1 MGGGGAAVGASG
13 GVGAVACGKVGGGV
27 KPVIFCEPFA
37 GSAAVTYR
45 LLSRYGKPP
54 ISYMGAKTGF
64 ADTIL
69 ACLGLRPGQGAAGVV
84 LGDVGPWAAVHA
96 CLGGATGVSAREVAG
111 WVQMGAWAY
120 VQGMA
125 GEGRVLPGERRQDTR
140 AVAVDRMG
148 GPGAPA
154 VASIIRSWANEEPR
168 ALWERLK
175 AEGWPGLLP
184 VEGGRWMGP
193 VSVEEVARWVWCGS
207 QAYRPGNHDSGLY
220 VRTTGEQNVS
230 TAQVGKGV
238 AALPTFPPLACWQGR
253 AEDMALP
260 DDLKGWVMLVDPPYQ
275 GTSGYPHGDC
285 DRATVLRLVREWS
298 ERGAVVAVCEAEPLD
313 LPGWDVVQIDHAR
326 VGAKRTFSRQQSEYL
341 TINRASAHVPPKQVG
356 LFG

>member
-1 MGGGGAAVGASG
+1 
-13 GVGAVACGKVGGGV
+13 
-27 KPVIFCEPFA
+27 VIFCEPFA

-54 ISYMGAKTGF
+54 ISYMGSKAGF
-64 ADTIL
+64 SDTIL

-140 AVAVDRMG
+140 AVAVAVDRTG

-154 VASIIRSWANEEPR
+154 VANIIRSWANEEPR
-168 ALWERLK
+168 ALWDRLK

-184 VEGGRWMGP
+184 VAGGRWMGP
-193 VSVEEVARWVWCGS
+193 VDVGEVARWVVAGS
-207 QAYRPGNHDSGLY
+207 LAYRQGDHASCFAG
-220 VRTTGEQNVS
+220 V
-230 TAQVGKGV
+230 GV
-238 AALPTFPPLACWQGR
+238 ATRPDTDGVARRIDALPTFPPLACWQGR

-260 DDLKGWVMLVDPPYQ
+260 DDLTGWVILADPPYQ
-275 GTSGYPHGDC
+275 NTSGYPHGDC
-285 DRATVLRLVREWS
+285 DRATVLRLVQGWS
-298 ERGAVVAVCEAEPLD
+298 DRGAVVAVCEAEPLD
-313 LPGWDVVQIDHAR
+313 LPGWDVVRIDHAR

-341 TINRASAHVPPKQVG
+341 TLNRKSSHVPPLQVG
-356 LFG
+356 LFA

>member
-1 MGGGGAAVGASG
+1 M
-13 GVGAVACGKVGGGV
+13 
-27 KPVIFCEPFA
+27 IFCEPFA

-96 CLGGATGVSAREVAG
+96 CLGGASGVSAREVAG
-111 WVQMGAWAY
+111 FLHANAISMVKDGNARGY
-120 VQGMA
+120 SHVN
-125 GEGRVLPGERRQDTR
+125 GEGHEFVNNSGKREKWTATTPGSTAARC
-140 AVAVDRMG
+140 G

-154 VASIIRSWANEEPR
+154 VANIIRSWANEEPR
-168 ALWERLK
+168 ALWDRLK

-193 VSVEEVARWVWCGS
+193 VDVGEVARWVWCGMNS
-207 QAYRPGNHDSGLY
+207 YRRGDPDSGADIGE
-220 VRTTGEQNVS
+220 RANPKDNRNSGGTTQVS
-230 TAQVGKGV
+230 SEVDGA
-238 AALPTFPPLACWQGR
+238 PTFPPLACWQGR

-260 DDLKGWVMLVDPPYQ
+260 DDLTGWVMLVDPPYS
-275 GTSGYPHGDC
+275 GTTKYPHGDC
-285 DRATVLRLVREWS
+285 DRATVLRLVQGWS

-313 LPGWDVVQIDHAR
+313 LPGWDVVRIDHAR

-341 TINRASAHVPPKQVG
+341 TLNRASAYVPPMQVG
-356 LFG
+356 LFA

>member
-1 MGGGGAAVGASG
+1 M
-13 GVGAVACGKVGGGV
+13 
-27 KPVIFCEPFA
+27 IFCEPFA

-111 WVQMGAWAY
+111 FLACSKLNAHGVPGVGGYGAEHERFL
-120 VQGMA
+120 A
-125 GEGRVLPGERRQDTR
+125 GARYAPPNLE
-140 AVAVDRMG
+140 AVASRV
-148 GPGAPA
+148 GAPA
-154 VASIIRSWANEEPR
+154 VANIIRSWADEPPR
-168 ALWERLK
+168 ALWDRLK
-175 AEGWPGLLP
+175 VEGWPGLLP

>member
-1 MGGGGAAVGASG
+1 MDA
-13 GVGAVACGKVGGGV
+13 GVAGRG
-27 KPVIFCEPFA
+27 VIFCEPFA

-96 CLGGATGVSAREVAG
+96 CLGGASGVSAREVAG
-111 WVQMGAWAY
+111 WTVAATWAFRRGDPDSGY
-120 VQGMA
+120 NKTPAEGSVIRSA
-125 GEGRVLPGERRQDTR
+125 DGRVDWMRPATPEKMAAKMPCA
-140 AVAVDRMG
+140 AVAN
-148 GPGAPA
+148 
-154 VASIIRSWANEEPR
+154 IIRSWADEPPR
-168 ALWERLK
+168 ALWDRLK

-184 VEGGRWMGP
+184 VEGGRWLGP
-193 VSVEEVARWVWCGS
+193 VDVGEVAKFLVAGAWSLV
-207 QAYRPGNHDSGLY
+207 
-220 VRTTGEQNVS
+220 GEQFRGPHGANEG
-230 TAQVGKGV
+230 TGHR
-238 AALPTFPPLACWQGR
+238 ALTLPGIERRLQPTFPPLACWQGR

-260 DDLKGWVMLVDPPYQ
+260 DDLTGWVMLVDPPYS
-275 GTSGYPHGDC
+275 GTTKYPHGDC
-285 DRATVLRLVREWS
+285 DRATVLRLVQGWS

-313 LPGWDVVQIDHAR
+313 LPGWDVVRIDHAR

-341 TINRASAHVPPKQVG
+341 TLNRASAYVPPMQVG
-356 LFG
+356 LFA

>member
-1 MGGGGAAVGASG
+1 L
-13 GVGAVACGKVGGGV
+13 
-27 KPVIFCEPFA
+27 IFCEPFA

-111 WVQMGAWAY
+111 WVVSACWAFRRGDPESGY
-120 VQGMA
+120 NKTPAEGTIIRSA
-125 GEGRVLPGERRQDTR
+125 DGRVDWMRPATPEKM
-140 AVAVDRMG
+140 AAKM
-148 GPGAPA
+148 PSAA
-154 VASIIRSWANEEPR
+154 VASIIRSWSNEEPR
-168 ALWERLK
+168 ALWDRLK

-193 VSVEEVARWVWCGS
+193 VDVGEVARWVVVAGGS
-207 QAYRPGNHDSGLY
+207 Y
-220 VRTTGEQNVS
+220 VRGIPTGYN
-230 TAQVGKGV
+230 TAHMDGSPATATGGPTKPLVERLPNEL
-238 AALPTFPPLACWQGR
+238 AAIPTFPPLACWQGR

-260 DDLKGWVMLVDPPYQ
+260 DDLTGWVILADPPYQ
-275 GTSGYPHGDC
+275 NTSGYPHGDC
-285 DRATVLRLVREWS
+285 DRATVLRLVQGWS
-298 ERGAVVAVCEAEPLD
+298 DRGAVVAVCEAEPLD

-341 TINRASAHVPPKQVG
+341 TMNRASAHVPPKQVG
-356 LFG
+356 LFA